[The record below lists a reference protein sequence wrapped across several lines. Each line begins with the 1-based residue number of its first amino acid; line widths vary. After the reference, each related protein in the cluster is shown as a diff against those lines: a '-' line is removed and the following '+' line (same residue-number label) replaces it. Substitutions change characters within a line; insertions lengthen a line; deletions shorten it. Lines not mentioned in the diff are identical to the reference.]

1 LTKITENP
9 ILKIEK
15 NTMESMIIDRDTL
28 PAPIMSYIHSE
39 KVRLVEENGTITL
52 SPIFNK
58 YAILE
63 KSFGMFSDGKLS
75 SERFIKEKEIEKALE
90 R

>member
-1 LTKITENP
+1 
-9 ILKIEK
+9 
-15 NTMESMIIDRDTL
+15 MESMIIDREIL
-28 PAPIMSYIHSE
+28 PAAINSYIHSE

-52 SPIFNK
+52 SPVFDK

-75 SERFIKEKEIEKALE
+75 SEQFIKEKELEKQLE